1 MELPLKEVNQ
11 AVVSMSEQDIKTSS
25 RKGKYT
31 TTFMPEGRVVIG
43 KYAVENGKPV
53 LDTGI
58 TCGVQCI
65 QNTSMMI

>member
-1 MELPLKEVNQ
+1 ML
-11 AVVSMSEQDIKTSS
+11 EQDKETSS
-25 RKGKYT
+25 RKRKYT
-31 TTFMPEGRVVIG
+31 TTFTPEDYVVIG

-65 QNTSMMI
+65 QNTGMMI

>member
-1 MELPLKEVNQ
+1 ML
-11 AVVSMSEQDIKTSS
+11 EQDKETSS
-25 RKGKYT
+25 KKRKCT
-31 TTFMPEGRVVIG
+31 TTFTPEGRVVI
-43 KYAVENGKPV
+43 AVENGKPV